1 MRLTLLIFFFSSCS
15 LILTTPDELSFEQR
29 IKVLNEIKKPKL
41 NAPVNIYWHH
51 KSIPFIEAQDD
62 DDLAFSLGLVHAHLR
77 IDQLEVLRRIAY
89 GRLSEV
95 AGPIPQVEDI
105 DHALRIINFPKGAR
119 NSLKVMQPESL
130 SWMKNFT
137 AGLNWYIEHAQM
149 KPITSKLIDKK
160 VEKYTIEEVMSIGR
174 IVGADLSWIT
184 YAKYLREAKSPQWEN
199 KFNKSKEKLKIDTPS
214 IRNNLISFF
223 ELLENNSK
231 SGSNSVA
238 ISADKTNTNS
248 SMIASDPH
256 VGLTLPNFWL
266 MVGIKSPH
274 FHAMGY
280 MIPGVPIIGVGR
292 NNNIAWGGTNMRAIS
307 SHLYDVTDLPSEKIT
322 SREEILKRRWWFDK
336 KIQIRETPFG
346 PIFSDV
352 DFFDPESL
360 GFKAALNWQGH
371 QGSDEI
377 YTFLKIAQAK
387 NWKEF
392 KEAFRTY
399 RVSAMNITYAD
410 KAGHIGMV
418 AAYGQPV
425 LKNPEKTLDFL
436 KKMDNPVL
444 GVNTPLTLPRSFDPK
459 DGFIASANN
468 KPFDQTDV
476 PFAFSFSN
484 NHRVERLQELIREK
498 EILTINDLKNI
509 QLDVF
514 SRPSFELRNTVLEK
528 VGPDFLKEI
537 WFEKFS
543 TWDGKFLDKSQGA
556 LAFHGVMYFLAQE
569 KYLEDSNWKE
579 NLLKELR
586 ATKGEKIKN
595 KLIKHSPEIKK
606 FMRKFKSW
614 GDFTRQS
621 QKTIFGMIPLIGERY
636 SYDSIPLSGN
646 SDTINKYGRSLNL
659 EVSEVSYGAS
669 ARHISDLSSPD
680 ENYFIQNGGQDSWLM
695 NENLADQAAM
705 FKRGEYLKLPLTM
718 DKVKKSFNRSVT
730 SF

>member
-1 MRLTLLIFFFSSCS
+1 MKLTLLIFFLSSCS
-15 LILTTPDELSFEQR
+15 LILTTPEKLSFEQR
-29 IKVLNEIKKPKL
+29 IKVLNEIEKPRL
-41 NAPVNIYWHH
+41 NAPVNIYWHQN
-51 KSIPFIEAQDD
+51 SIPFIEAQND

-77 IDQLEVLRRIAY
+77 IDQLELLRRIAY

-95 AGPIPQVEDI
+95 AGPIPQVQDI

-119 NSLKVMQPESL
+119 NSLKIMHPESL
-130 SWMKNFT
+130 AWIKNFT
-137 AGLNWYIEHAQM
+137 SGLNWYIEHS
-149 KPITSKLIDKK
+149 KVTPVTNKLINNK
-160 VEKYTIEEVMSIGR
+160 VEKYTMEEVMSIGR

-184 YAKYLREAKSPQWEN
+184 YAKYLRQAKSPKWEN
-199 KFNKSKEKLKIDTPS
+199 SFNKSKEKLKWDIPS
-214 IRNNLISFF
+214 VRNDLISFF
-223 ELLENNSK
+223 EILENYSK
-231 SGSNSVA
+231 SGSNSVV
-238 ISADKTNTNS
+238 ISSDKTNTNS

-256 VGLTLPNFWL
+256 VGLMLPNFWL
-266 MVGIKSPH
+266 MVGIKSPE

-292 NNNIAWGGTNMRAIS
+292 NKDIAWGGTNMRAIS
-307 SHLYDVTDLPSEKIT
+307 SHLYDVTDLPPEKIT
-322 SREEILKRRWWFDK
+322 LRKEVLKRRWWFDK
-336 KIQIRETPFG
+336 EIQIRETPFG

-352 DFFDPESL
+352 GFFDPENL

-392 KEAFRTY
+392 KDTFKTY

-425 LKNPEKTLDFL
+425 LKNPDKTLDFL
-436 KKMDNPVL
+436 KTTNNPVV
-444 GVNTPLTLPRSFDPK
+444 GVNTPLDLPNSFDPK
-459 DGFIASANN
+459 EGFIASANN
-468 KPFDQTDV
+468 KPFEHTDI

-484 NHRVERLQELIREK
+484 NHRVQRLQELVGDK
-498 EILTINDLKNI
+498 KILTINDLKKL

-514 SRPSFELRNTVLEK
+514 SKPSFDLKNEVLEK
-528 VGPDFLKEI
+528 VGPDFLKEK
-537 WFEKFS
+537 WFEQFS
-543 TWDGKFLDKSQGA
+543 NWDGRFLDKSQGA
-556 LAFHGVMYFLAQE
+556 LAFHGTMYFLAQ
-569 KYLEDSNWKE
+569 KRYLEDSNWKE

-586 ATKGEKIKN
+586 TTEGREIKIKL
-595 KLIKHSPEIKK
+595 KKHSAEIKNFIK
-606 FMRKFKSW
+606 KFKSW
-614 GDFTRQS
+614 GDFTKQAK
-621 QKTIFGMIPLIGERY
+621 KTVFGMIPLIGGRY
-636 SYDSIPLSGN
+636 SYKSIPISGN
-646 SDTINKYGRSLNL
+646 ADTINKYGRPLNL

-695 NENLADQAAM
+695 NENLADQALM

-730 SF
+730 RF